1 MTIWLSI
8 ASGMLWG
15 IAAASV
21 LAAWAARP
29 AGRGAARRRR
39 GTGGGERLG
48 DLERLVRFARWAG
61 PFARRW
67 VPAPSDAVRRIDAA
81 GLSPAL
87 WPSDLRALRGAAV
100 VMGTALGLL
109 LVPIV
114 GGAGSVLAVAITLA
128 AGLAPDLLLRHLAG
142 RRGAAILRA
151 LPDTIDLLR
160 IALRSGRSVPET
172 LARVGAHHHGDLG
185 RELRRAAAE
194 IRLGVPVDVALEGLR
209 RRCPAEGTAELVSL
223 LRRAHRQ
230 GHAVGDG
237 LRALADDLRER
248 RARAAID
255 HAARAA
261 PKIQLVVALL
271 LVPAAMLLIA
281 AALLPLLGGG

>member
-1 MTIWLSI
+1 MTVWSSI
-8 ASGMLWG
+8 ASGVLWG
-15 IAAASV
+15 VAVASV
-21 LAAWAARP
+21 LVAWASRTN
-29 AGRGAARRRR
+29 RG
-39 GTGGGERLG
+39 GTRSGPGGI
-48 DLERLVRFARWAG
+48 ERLVRAAGWAG
-61 PFARRW
+61 PLSRW
-67 VPAPSDAVRRIDAA
+67 VPAPTDAAARIDAA

-87 WPSDLRALRGAAV
+87 RPSDLRALRGAAV
-100 VMGTALGLL
+100 VVGVALGLL
-109 LVPIV
+109 LAPIV
-114 GGAGSVLAVAITLA
+114 GGAGPALALVTTLA
-128 AGLAPDLLLRHLAG
+128 AGLAPDLVLRRRTA

-172 LARVGAHHHGDLG
+172 LARVGAHHHGELG

-194 IRLGVPVDVALEGLR
+194 IRLGVAVDTALDGLR
-209 RRCPAEGTAELVSL
+209 RRCRAEGMVELVSL

-230 GHAVGDG
+230 GQAIGDG

-261 PKIQLVVALL
+261 PRIQLVVALM

>member
-1 MTIWLSI
+1 MTTWLSI
-8 ASGMLWG
+8 ASGVLWG
-15 IAAASV
+15 IAVASV
-21 LAAWAARP
+21 LAGWAARP
-29 AGRGAARRRR
+29 TRR
-39 GTGGGERLG
+39 GSGRVGRLRDVERLA
-48 DLERLVRFARWAG
+48 RLARWAG
-61 PFARRW
+61 PFGRRW
-67 VPAPSDAVRRIDAA
+67 VPAPTDAARRIDAA
-81 GLSPAL
+81 GLSPTL
-87 WPSDLRALRGAAV
+87 RPSDLRALRGAAV
-100 VMGTALGLL
+100 VAGSALGLL

-114 GGAGSVLAVAITLA
+114 GGVGPAVAVAATAA
-128 AGLAPDLLLRHLAG
+128 AGLGPDLLLRRRAA

-151 LPDTIDLLR
+151 LPDTVDLLR

-185 RELRRAAAE
+185 QELRRAAAE
-194 IRLGVPVDVALEGLR
+194 VRLGVAVDLALDGLR
-209 RRCPAEGTAELVSL
+209 RRCPAEGMAELVSL
-223 LRRAHRQ
+223 LRRSHRQ
-230 GHAVGDG
+230 GLAVGDD
-237 LRALADDLRER
+237 LQALADDLRER

>member
-1 MTIWLSI
+1 MTTWLSI
-8 ASGMLWG
+8 VSGVLWG
-15 IAAASV
+15 TAVASV
-21 LAAWAARP
+21 LAGRAVRP
-29 AGRGAARRRR
+29 IRSREGQDGRLRDA
-39 GTGGGERLG
+39 
-48 DLERLVRFARWAG
+48 ERLVRAVRWAG
-61 PFARRW
+61 TLARWW
-67 VPAPSDAVRRIDAA
+67 VPAPSDAARRIDAA
-81 GLSPAL
+81 GLSPTL
-87 WPSDLRALRGAAV
+87 RPSDLRALRGAAV
-100 VMGTALGLL
+100 VAGSAFGLL
-109 LVPIV
+109 LLPIV
-114 GGAGSVLAVAITLA
+114 GGAGPVLAVAASMA
-128 AGLAPDLLLRHLAG
+128 AGLGPDLLLRRRAV
-142 RRGAAILRA
+142 RRGAVILRA

-194 IRLGVPVDVALEGLR
+194 IRLGVEVDVALDGLQ
-209 RRCPAEGTAELVSL
+209 RRCPAEGMAELVSL

-281 AALLPLLGGG
+281 AALLPLLGSG

>member
-1 MTIWLSI
+1 MTTWLSI
-8 ASGMLWG
+8 ASGVLWG

-21 LAAWAARP
+21 LAGWATRSARS
-29 AGRGAARRRR
+29 GAARHRF
-39 GTGGGERLG
+39 GTGNGGWLG
-48 DLERLVRFARWAG
+48 DVERLVRVARWAG
-61 PFARRW
+61 PLARPW
-67 VPAPSDAVRRIDAA
+67 VPAPTDAARRIDAA

-87 WPSDLRALRGAAV
+87 RPSDLRALRGAAV
-100 VMGTALGLL
+100 VTGTALGLV

-114 GGAGSVLAVAITLA
+114 GGAGPALAVAVTLA
-128 AGLAPDLLLRHLAG
+128 AGLAPDLLLRRLAG
-142 RRGAAILRA
+142 RRGATILRA

-172 LARVGAHHHGDLG
+172 MARVGAHHHGDLG

-194 IRLGVPVDVALEGLR
+194 IRLGVEVDVALEGLR
-209 RRCPAEGTAELVSL
+209 RRCPAEGMAELVSM
-223 LRRAHRQ
+223 LRRAHVQ

>member
-1 MTIWLSI
+1 MTTWLSI
-8 ASGMLWG
+8 ASGALWG
-15 IAAASV
+15 IAVAAV
-21 LAAWAARP
+21 LAGWAAWP
-29 AGRGAARRRR
+29 FRGGSTGEGPR
-39 GTGGGERLG
+39 TGGLERLG
-48 DLERLVRFARWAG
+48 DAEWLVWVARWAG
-61 PFARRW
+61 PLARQWVPTPTDAARR
-67 VPAPSDAVRRIDAA
+67 IEAA
-81 GLSPAL
+81 GLSPRL
-87 WPSDLRALRGAAV
+87 RPSDLRALRGAAV
-100 VMGTALGLL
+100 VVGSALGLL

-114 GGAGSVLAVAITLA
+114 GGAGPALAVAVAMA
-128 AGLAPDLLLRHLAG
+128 AGLGPDLLLRRRAV

-194 IRLGVPVDVALEGLR
+194 VRLGVAVDPALDGLR
-209 RRCPAEGTAELVSL
+209 RRCPAEGMAELVSL

-230 GHAVGDG
+230 GLAVGDD
-237 LRALADDLRER
+237 LQALADDLRER

-281 AALLPLLGGG
+281 AALLPLLGDG